1 MADNQQSGLFYNKE
15 VDRVLGTVHDDL
27 LRAQQQ
33 ARADQAA
40 LKAEQQALVE
50 AQNKA
55 VIDRGSAMAKALK
68 DQLELEQK
76 AAEKRAKQ
84 ASDMQGDVPTLAS
97 AQWGGQGEALQQAA
111 SYLRENLDK
120 GDNLIESLG
129 AEKTQYLIAQLD
141 EAGKNMHSSYVK
153 SSELGRK
160 NNSSYNSRKEG
171 DKEFVDFS
179 DETYYAAQDSLNAR
193 GQFSPSVN
201 MEKGEW
207 DFGGGSPIAQW
218 VTEEDKRN
226 MDMMTAIKKAG
237 CPATVK
243 VAWDLDGKSYLTQT
257 SDGMLQTLDDILGSA
272 PVETEDGQLRY
283 HPWQLTAMN
292 VAYDNYVVNGEGEPM
307 TYDRYFNT
315 GPAAAENRQSAYD
328 NFEEEWMRI
337 FNQEQKHKDRKKS
350 SGGGSSGSTASGQ
363 DLVETATIGQM
374 QENDTVKKTLYQNFY
389 NTEKD
394 PPFGYDTPEFEE
406 LYGIKGL
413 TSNLKLPVD
422 LTGNP
427 KEIAFFNIAPGD
439 PSISVE
445 AASLSKE
452 GNMLVAYKG
461 RINTMDPSG
470 VRLNDDIMNNLGIQ
484 DIAEDKRPDISA
496 DIRVIPFGTRQWKN
510 IVIEAGKRVA
520 RLKTDRTTLKKAF
533 KDIKGND
540 EAVYFY
546 VGMMALSNQTN
557 RLFMD
562 EIRADLKADGLTES
576 EIDSIATLAKP

>member
-55 VIDRGSAMAKALK
+55 VSDRESAMAKAMK

-84 ASDMQGDVPTLAS
+84 ASDMQADVPTLAS

-111 SYLRENLDK
+111 NYIRENLDK

-141 EAGKNMHSSYVK
+141 EAAKNMHSSFVK

-179 DETYYAAQDSLNAR
+179 DDTYFAAQDSLNAR

-207 DFGGGSPIAQW
+207 DFGGGKAIAQW
-218 VTEEDKRN
+218 VTEEDQRN
-226 MDMMTAIKKAG
+226 MDMMSAIKKAG
-237 CPATVK
+237 YPATVK
-243 VAWDLDGKSYLTQT
+243 LAWDLDGKSYLTQT
-257 SDGMLQTLDDILGSA
+257 PDSMLQTLDDILGSA

-292 VAYDNYVVNGEGEPM
+292 VAYDDYVVNGEGEPM

-315 GPAAAENRQSAYD
+315 GPAAAENRQNAYD

-337 FNQEQKHKDRKKS
+337 FNQEQKYKDRKKS

-394 PPFGYDTPEFEE
+394 PPFGYDTSEFEE

-413 TSNLKLPVD
+413 TSNLKLPID

-452 GNMLVAYKG
+452 GNMFVAYKG
-461 RINTMDPSG
+461 RINTMDRSQ

-484 DIAEDKRPDISA
+484 DIAEDKRPDVSA

-533 KDIKGND
+533 KDIRGND

-546 VGMMALSNQTN
+546 VGLMALSNQTN
-557 RLFMD
+557 SLFMD
-562 EIRADLKADGLTES
+562 EIRADLKADGLTEA

>member
-55 VIDRGSAMAKALK
+55 VSDRESAMAKAMK

-84 ASDMQGDVPTLAS
+84 ASDMQADVPTLAS

-111 SYLRENLDK
+111 NYIRENLDK

-141 EAGKNMHSSYVK
+141 EAAKNMHSSFVK

-179 DETYYAAQDSLNAR
+179 DDTYFAAQDSLNAR

-207 DFGGGSPIAQW
+207 DFGGGKPIAQW

-237 CPATVK
+237 YPATVK
-243 VAWDLDGKSYLTQT
+243 LAWDLDGKSYLTQT
-257 SDGMLQTLDDILGSA
+257 PDSMLQTLDDILGSA

-292 VAYDNYVVNGEGEPM
+292 VAYDDYVVNGEGEPM

-315 GPAAAENRQSAYD
+315 GPAAAENRQNAYD

-337 FNQEQKHKDRKKS
+337 FNQEQKYKNRKKS
-350 SGGGSSGSTASGQ
+350 SGGGSSGNTASGQ

-394 PPFGYDTPEFEE
+394 PPFGYDTSEFEE

-413 TSNLKLPVD
+413 TSNLKLPID

-452 GNMLVAYKG
+452 GNMFVAYKG
-461 RINTMDPSG
+461 RINTMDPSM

-484 DIAEDKRPDISA
+484 DIAEDKRPDVSA
-496 DIRVIPFGTRQWKN
+496 DIRVVPFGTRQWKN

-533 KDIKGND
+533 KDIRGND

-546 VGMMALSNQTN
+546 VGLMALSNQTN
-557 RLFMD
+557 SLFMD
-562 EIRADLKADGLTES
+562 EIRADLKADGLTEA

>member
-55 VIDRGSAMAKALK
+55 VSDRESAMAKAMK

-84 ASDMQGDVPTLAS
+84 ASDMQADVPTLAS

-111 SYLRENLDK
+111 NYIRENLDK

-141 EAGKNMHSSYVK
+141 EAAKNMHSSFVK

-179 DETYYAAQDSLNAR
+179 DDTYYAAQDSLNAR

-207 DFGGGSPIAQW
+207 DFGGGKAIAQW
-218 VTEEDKRN
+218 VTEEDQRN
-226 MDMMTAIKKAG
+226 MDMMSAIKKAG
-237 CPATVK
+237 YPATVK
-243 VAWDLDGKSYLTQT
+243 IAWDLDGKSYLTQT
-257 SDGMLQTLDDILGSA
+257 PDSMLQTLDDILGSA

-292 VAYDNYVVNGEGEPM
+292 VAYDDYVVNGEGEPM

-315 GPAAAENRQSAYD
+315 GPAAAENRQNAYD

-337 FNQEQKHKDRKKS
+337 FNQEQKYKNSKKS

-452 GNMLVAYKG
+452 GNMFVAYKG
-461 RINTMDPSG
+461 RINTMDRSQ

-484 DIAEDKRPDISA
+484 DIAEDKRPDVSA

-533 KDIKGND
+533 KDIRGND

-546 VGMMALSNQTN
+546 VGLMALSNQTN
-557 RLFMD
+557 SLFMD
-562 EIRADLKADGLTES
+562 EIRADLKADGLTEA

>member
-55 VIDRGSAMAKALK
+55 VSDRESAMAKAMK

-84 ASDMQGDVPTLAS
+84 ASDMQADVPTLAS

-111 SYLRENLDK
+111 NYIRENLDK

-141 EAGKNMHSSYVK
+141 EAAKNMHSSFVK

-179 DETYYAAQDSLNAR
+179 DDTYYAAQDSLNAR

-207 DFGGGSPIAQW
+207 DFGGGKAIAQW
-218 VTEEDKRN
+218 VTEEDQRN
-226 MDMMTAIKKAG
+226 MDMMSAIKKAG
-237 CPATVK
+237 YPATVK
-243 VAWDLDGKSYLTQT
+243 IAWDLDGKSYLTQT

-292 VAYDNYVVNGEGEPM
+292 VAYDDYVVNGEGEPM

-315 GPAAAENRQSAYD
+315 GPAAAENRQNAYD

-337 FNQEQKHKDRKKS
+337 FNQEQKYKDRKKS

-394 PPFGYDTPEFEE
+394 PPFGYDTSEFEE

-413 TSNLKLPVD
+413 TSNLKLPID

-452 GNMLVAYKG
+452 GNMFVAYKG
-461 RINTMDPSG
+461 RINTMDRSQ

-484 DIAEDKRPDISA
+484 DIAEDKRPDVSA

-533 KDIKGND
+533 KDIRGND

-557 RLFMD
+557 SLFMD
-562 EIRADLKADGLTES
+562 EIRADLKADGLTEA

>member
-1 MADNQQSGLFYNKE
+1 
-15 VDRVLGTVHDDL
+15 
-27 LRAQQQ
+27 
-33 ARADQAA
+33 
-40 LKAEQQALVE
+40 
-50 AQNKA
+50 
-55 VIDRGSAMAKALK
+55 
-68 DQLELEQK
+68 
-76 AAEKRAKQ
+76 
-84 ASDMQGDVPTLAS
+84 
-97 AQWGGQGEALQQAA
+97 
-111 SYLRENLDK
+111 
-120 GDNLIESLG
+120 
-129 AEKTQYLIAQLD
+129 
-141 EAGKNMHSSYVK
+141 
-153 SSELGRK
+153 
-160 NNSSYNSRKEG
+160 
-171 DKEFVDFS
+171 
-179 DETYYAAQDSLNAR
+179 
-193 GQFSPSVN
+193 
-201 MEKGEW
+201 
-207 DFGGGSPIAQW
+207 
-218 VTEEDKRN
+218 
-226 MDMMTAIKKAG
+226 
-237 CPATVK
+237 
-243 VAWDLDGKSYLTQT
+243 
-257 SDGMLQTLDDILGSA
+257 MLQTLDDILGSA

-292 VAYDNYVVNGEGEPM
+292 VAYDDYVVNGEGEPM

-315 GPAAAENRQSAYD
+315 GPAAAENRQNAYD

-337 FNQEQKHKDRKKS
+337 FNQEQKYKDRKKS

-394 PPFGYDTPEFEE
+394 PPFGYDTSEFEE

-413 TSNLKLPVD
+413 TSNLKLPID

-452 GNMLVAYKG
+452 GNMFVAYKG
-461 RINTMDPSG
+461 RINTMDRSQ

-484 DIAEDKRPDISA
+484 DIAEDKRPDVSA

-533 KDIKGND
+533 KDIRGND

-546 VGMMALSNQTN
+546 VGLMALSNQTN
-557 RLFMD
+557 SLFMD
-562 EIRADLKADGLTES
+562 EIRADLKADGLTEA

>member
-55 VIDRGSAMAKALK
+55 VSDRESAMAKAMK

-84 ASDMQGDVPTLAS
+84 ASDMQADVPTLAS

-111 SYLRENLDK
+111 NYIRENLDK

-141 EAGKNMHSSYVK
+141 EAAKNMHSSFVK

-179 DETYYAAQDSLNAR
+179 DDTYYAAQDSLNAR

-207 DFGGGSPIAQW
+207 DFGGGKAIAQW
-218 VTEEDKRN
+218 VTEEDQRN
-226 MDMMTAIKKAG
+226 MDMMSAIKKAG
-237 CPATVK
+237 YPATVK
-243 VAWDLDGKSYLTQT
+243 IAWDLDGKSYLTQT

-292 VAYDNYVVNGEGEPM
+292 VAYDDYVVNGEGEPM

-315 GPAAAENRQSAYD
+315 GPAAAENRQNAYD

-337 FNQEQKHKDRKKS
+337 FNQEQKYKDRKKS

-452 GNMLVAYKG
+452 GNMFVAYKG
-461 RINTMDPSG
+461 RINTMDRSQ

-484 DIAEDKRPDISA
+484 DIAEDKRPDVSA

-533 KDIKGND
+533 KDIRGND

-557 RLFMD
+557 SLFMD
-562 EIRADLKADGLTES
+562 EIRADLKADGLTEA

>member
-55 VIDRGSAMAKALK
+55 VSDRESAMAKAMK

-84 ASDMQGDVPTLAS
+84 ASDMQADVPTLAS

-111 SYLRENLDK
+111 NYIRENLDK

-141 EAGKNMHSSYVK
+141 EAAKNMHSSFVK

-179 DETYYAAQDSLNAR
+179 DDTYFAAQDSLNAR

-207 DFGGGSPIAQW
+207 DFGGGKPIAQW

-237 CPATVK
+237 YPATVK
-243 VAWDLDGKSYLTQT
+243 LAWDLDGKSYLTQT
-257 SDGMLQTLDDILGSA
+257 PDSMLQTLDDILGSA

-292 VAYDNYVVNGEGEPM
+292 VAYDDYVVNGEGEPM

-315 GPAAAENRQSAYD
+315 GPAAAENRQNAYD

-337 FNQEQKHKDRKKS
+337 FNQEQKYKNRKKS

-452 GNMLVAYKG
+452 GNMFVAYKG
-461 RINTMDPSG
+461 RINTMDRSQ

-484 DIAEDKRPDISA
+484 DIAEDKRPDVSA

-533 KDIKGND
+533 KDIRGND

-546 VGMMALSNQTN
+546 VGLMALSNQTN
-557 RLFMD
+557 SLFMD
-562 EIRADLKADGLTES
+562 EIRADLKADGLTEA

>member
-55 VIDRGSAMAKALK
+55 VSDRESAMAKAMK

-84 ASDMQGDVPTLAS
+84 ASDMQADVPTLAS

-111 SYLRENLDK
+111 NYIRENLDK

-141 EAGKNMHSSYVK
+141 EAAKNMHSSFVK

-179 DETYYAAQDSLNAR
+179 DDTYFAAQDSLNAR

-207 DFGGGSPIAQW
+207 DFGGGKPIAQW

-237 CPATVK
+237 YPATVK
-243 VAWDLDGKSYLTQT
+243 LAWDLDGKSYLTQT
-257 SDGMLQTLDDILGSA
+257 PDSMLQTLDDILGSA

-292 VAYDNYVVNGEGEPM
+292 VAYDDYVVNGEGEPM

-315 GPAAAENRQSAYD
+315 GPAAAENRQNAYD

-337 FNQEQKHKDRKKS
+337 FNQEQKYKNRKKS

-394 PPFGYDTPEFEE
+394 PPFGYDTSEFEE

-413 TSNLKLPVD
+413 TSNLKLPID

-452 GNMLVAYKG
+452 GNMFVAYKG
-461 RINTMDPSG
+461 RINTMDPSM

-484 DIAEDKRPDISA
+484 DIAEDKRPDVSA
-496 DIRVIPFGTRQWKN
+496 DIRVVPFGTRQWKN

-533 KDIKGND
+533 KDIRGND

-557 RLFMD
+557 SLFMD
-562 EIRADLKADGLTES
+562 EIRADLKADGLTEA